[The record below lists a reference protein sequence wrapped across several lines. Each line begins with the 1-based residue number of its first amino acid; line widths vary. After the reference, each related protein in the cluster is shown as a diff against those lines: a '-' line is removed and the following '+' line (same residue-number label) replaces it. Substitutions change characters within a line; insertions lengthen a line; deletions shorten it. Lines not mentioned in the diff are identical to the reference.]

1 MAAYYLAVD
10 IGASSGRHILGH
22 MENGKMVLEEI
33 YRFENGM
40 VKKDGELCW
49 EFDRLFKEVVNG
61 LKKCKEIGKIPVS
74 MGVDTWGV
82 DFVLLDKN
90 DNVLGNTV
98 GYRDHRTE
106 GMDKEV
112 YKAISLKDLYAR
124 TGIQKA
130 DYNTIYQLMAV
141 KKKHPEYLE
150 QAETLLHVPDYFH
163 FLLTGQKTCEYTEA
177 TTGQLVS
184 PITKDWDYELID
196 MLGYPRKM
204 FQKLIMPGTGIGH
217 LSDKIRE
224 EVGFDLEVV
233 APATHD
239 TGSAV
244 LAVPANDDD
253 FIYISSGTW
262 SLMGIERKEADCSEK
277 SCEMNFT
284 NEGGYA
290 GRFRYLKNI
299 MGLWMIQ
306 SVKKEFT
313 EDLSFAEICE
323 RASKETITSLVD
335 CNDDCFLAPKSMIEA
350 VKKFCRDS
358 KQQVP
363 ETVGEIAAVIYN
375 SLAKCYG
382 DTIEEIEALTGK
394 KYTTIYVVG
403 GGANAGY
410 LNELTAKYTGKKV
423 SAGPSEATAIGNIVV
438 QMLHDGVFK
447 DLPEARTCVGKS
459 FDVKIYEKME
469 EEKMTRYESAKEIY
483 AKLGVDTDAA
493 IAKCKEIPVSLHCWQ
508 GDDVTGFDHDGPL
521 TGGIQ
526 TTGNYPGKARTPEEL
541 LADMDKAMS
550 LMPGKKKINVHAC
563 YAIFEDGEFVDRDKL
578 EPKHFQKWVDFA
590 KERGMG
596 LDFNPTFFS
605 HPMVKDGLTLSSPD
619 EEVRNFW
626 IEHGKACI
634 RISQYFAE
642 QTGVP
647 CVMNIWTGDG
657 FKDIPADRMGPRV
670 RYKESIDAI
679 LSEPF
684 DTNLVKPCV
693 ESKVFGIGVEAYTVG
708 SAEFSL
714 SYAAMNKDKC
724 LPLMDN
730 GHYHPTEVV
739 SDKIPALLTFFPE
752 IALHVT
758 RPIRWDSD
766 HVVLFDDETKEIAK
780 EIVRCENGID
790 RTYIALDYFDASINR
805 ISAWVTGFRSFQKA
819 LLDALCQPSE
829 MLKELQD
836 TNQMSKKMVV
846 MEQCK
851 TLPIGDVWEEY
862 CRQCGVEAEGWF
874 DDIQKYED
882 EVLSKRA

>member
-61 LKKCKEIGKIPVS
+61 LKKCKEIGKLPVS

-82 DFVLLDKN
+82 DFVLLDK
-90 DNVLGNTV
+90 DDKVLGNTV

-106 GMDKEV
+106 GMDEEV

-306 SVKKEFT
+306 SVKKELAAQGV
-313 EDLSFAEICE
+313 EYSFAKLCE
-323 RASKETITSLVD
+323 EASAERIESLVD
-335 CNDDCFLAPKSMIEA
+335 CNDARFLAPQSMIAE
-350 VKKFCRDS
+350 VKAYCS
-358 KQQVP
+358 EHGQEVP
-363 ETVGEIAAVIYN
+363 ETPAQIAAVIYN
-375 SLAKCYG
+375 SLAFCYG
-382 DTIEEIEALTGK
+382 ETVRELEEITGAS
-394 KYTTIYVVG
+394 YRQIHIVG
-403 GGANAGY
+403 GGANADY
-410 LNELTAKYTGKKV
+410 LNRLTARYTGRTV
-423 SAGPSEATAIGNIVV
+423 YAGPTEATAIGNLSA
-438 QMLHDGVFK
+438 QMLHAGCYA
-447 DLPEARTCVGKS
+447 DLQEAR
-459 FDVKIYEKME
+459 
-469 EEKMTRYESAKEIY
+469 
-483 AKLGVDTDAA
+483 
-493 IAKCKEIPVSLHCWQ
+493 
-508 GDDVTGFDHDGPL
+508 
-521 TGGIQ
+521 
-526 TTGNYPGKARTPEEL
+526 
-541 LADMDKAMS
+541 
-550 LMPGKKKINVHAC
+550 
-563 YAIFEDGEFVDRDKL
+563 
-578 EPKHFQKWVDFA
+578 
-590 KERGMG
+590 
-596 LDFNPTFFS
+596 
-605 HPMVKDGLTLSSPD
+605 
-619 EEVRNFW
+619 
-626 IEHGKACI
+626 
-634 RISQYFAE
+634 
-642 QTGVP
+642 
-647 CVMNIWTGDG
+647 
-657 FKDIPADRMGPRV
+657 
-670 RYKESIDAI
+670 
-679 LSEPF
+679 
-684 DTNLVKPCV
+684 
-693 ESKVFGIGVEAYTVG
+693 
-708 SAEFSL
+708 
-714 SYAAMNKDKC
+714 
-724 LPLMDN
+724 
-730 GHYHPTEVV
+730 
-739 SDKIPALLTFFPE
+739 
-752 IALHVT
+752 
-758 RPIRWDSD
+758 
-766 HVVLFDDETKEIAK
+766 
-780 EIVRCENGID
+780 NGI
-790 RTYIALDYFDASINR
+790 FH
-805 ISAWVTGFRSFQKA
+805 SFEIKEY
-819 LLDALCQPSE
+819 QP
-829 MLKELQD
+829 
-836 TNQMSKKMVV
+836 
-846 MEQCK
+846 
-851 TLPIGDVWEEY
+851 
-862 CRQCGVEAEGWF
+862 
-874 DDIQKYED
+874 
-882 EVLSKRA
+882 

>member
-1 MAAYYLAVD
+1 MATYYLAVD

-22 MENGKMVLEEI
+22 MENGKMILEEI

-82 DFVLLDKN
+82 DFVLLDKD

-306 SVKKEFT
+306 SVRRELKAAGQTVSFD
-313 EDLSFAEICE
+313 DLCDLAQKALDFPS
-323 RASKETITSLVD
+323 RVD
-335 CNDDCFLAPKSMIEA
+335 VSDACFLAPESM
-350 VKKFCRDS
+350 
-358 KQQVP
+358 Q
-363 ETVGEIAAVIYN
+363 AAVDGFCARTGQKVPSGIEERMACIYL
-375 SLAKCYG
+375 SLADGYKKAV
-382 DTIEEIEALTGK
+382 EELEALIGK
-394 KYTTIYVVG
+394 PIPCIHIVG
-403 GGANAGY
+403 GGSKDWY
-410 LNELTAKYTGKKV
+410 LNELTASATGKTV
-423 SAGPSEATAIGNIVV
+423 YAGPTEATALGNILA
-438 QMLHDGVFK
+438 QMLANRAFSSV
-447 DLPEARTCVGKS
+447 PEARKAVAGS
-459 FDVKIYEKME
+459 FAVTKI
-469 EEKMTRYESAKEIY
+469 
-483 AKLGVDTDAA
+483 
-493 IAKCKEIPVSLHCWQ
+493 CK
-508 GDDVTGFDHDGPL
+508 
-521 TGGIQ
+521 
-526 TTGNYPGKARTPEEL
+526 
-541 LADMDKAMS
+541 
-550 LMPGKKKINVHAC
+550 
-563 YAIFEDGEFVDRDKL
+563 
-578 EPKHFQKWVDFA
+578 
-590 KERGMG
+590 
-596 LDFNPTFFS
+596 
-605 HPMVKDGLTLSSPD
+605 
-619 EEVRNFW
+619 
-626 IEHGKACI
+626 
-634 RISQYFAE
+634 
-642 QTGVP
+642 
-647 CVMNIWTGDG
+647 
-657 FKDIPADRMGPRV
+657 
-670 RYKESIDAI
+670 
-679 LSEPF
+679 
-684 DTNLVKPCV
+684 
-693 ESKVFGIGVEAYTVG
+693 
-708 SAEFSL
+708 
-714 SYAAMNKDKC
+714 
-724 LPLMDN
+724 
-730 GHYHPTEVV
+730 
-739 SDKIPALLTFFPE
+739 
-752 IALHVT
+752 
-758 RPIRWDSD
+758 
-766 HVVLFDDETKEIAK
+766 
-780 EIVRCENGID
+780 
-790 RTYIALDYFDASINR
+790 
-805 ISAWVTGFRSFQKA
+805 
-819 LLDALCQPSE
+819 
-829 MLKELQD
+829 
-836 TNQMSKKMVV
+836 
-846 MEQCK
+846 
-851 TLPIGDVWEEY
+851 
-862 CRQCGVEAEGWF
+862 
-874 DDIQKYED
+874 
-882 EVLSKRA
+882 

>member
-1 MAAYYLAVD
+1 MATYYLAVD

-22 MENGKMVLEEI
+22 MENGKMILEEI

-49 EFDRLFKEVVNG
+49 EFDRLFNEIVNG

-82 DFVLLDKN
+82 DFVLLDK
-90 DNVLGNTV
+90 DDKVLGNTV

-106 GMDKEV
+106 GMDEEV
-112 YKAISLKDLYAR
+112 YKTISLKDLYAR

-130 DYNTIYQLMAV
+130 IYNTVYQLMAV

-163 FLLTGQKTCEYTEA
+163 FLLTGEKTCEYTEA
-177 TTGQLVS
+177 TTGQLVC
-184 PITKDWDYELID
+184 PTTKDWDYELID
-196 MLGYPRKM
+196 MLGYPRKI
-204 FQKLIMPGTGIGH
+204 FQKLIMPSTSIGH
-217 LSDKIRE
+217 LTDAVKE
-224 EVGFDLEVV
+224 AVGFDLEVV

-459 FDVKIYEKME
+459 FDVKIYEN
-469 EEKMTRYESAKEIY
+469 A
-483 AKLGVDTDAA
+483 
-493 IAKCKEIPVSLHCWQ
+493 
-508 GDDVTGFDHDGPL
+508 
-521 TGGIQ
+521 
-526 TTGNYPGKARTPEEL
+526 
-541 LADMDKAMS
+541 
-550 LMPGKKKINVHAC
+550 
-563 YAIFEDGEFVDRDKL
+563 
-578 EPKHFQKWVDFA
+578 
-590 KERGMG
+590 
-596 LDFNPTFFS
+596 
-605 HPMVKDGLTLSSPD
+605 
-619 EEVRNFW
+619 
-626 IEHGKACI
+626 
-634 RISQYFAE
+634 
-642 QTGVP
+642 
-647 CVMNIWTGDG
+647 
-657 FKDIPADRMGPRV
+657 
-670 RYKESIDAI
+670 
-679 LSEPF
+679 
-684 DTNLVKPCV
+684 
-693 ESKVFGIGVEAYTVG
+693 
-708 SAEFSL
+708 
-714 SYAAMNKDKC
+714 
-724 LPLMDN
+724 
-730 GHYHPTEVV
+730 
-739 SDKIPALLTFFPE
+739 
-752 IALHVT
+752 
-758 RPIRWDSD
+758 
-766 HVVLFDDETKEIAK
+766 
-780 EIVRCENGID
+780 
-790 RTYIALDYFDASINR
+790 
-805 ISAWVTGFRSFQKA
+805 
-819 LLDALCQPSE
+819 
-829 MLKELQD
+829 
-836 TNQMSKKMVV
+836 
-846 MEQCK
+846 
-851 TLPIGDVWEEY
+851 
-862 CRQCGVEAEGWF
+862 
-874 DDIQKYED
+874 
-882 EVLSKRA
+882 

>member
-1 MAAYYLAVD
+1 MATYYLAVD

-22 MENGKMVLEEI
+22 MENGKMILEEI

-49 EFDRLFKEVVNG
+49 EFDRLFTEIVNG

-82 DFVLLDKN
+82 DFVLLDK
-90 DNVLGNTV
+90 DDKVLGNTV

-106 GMDKEV
+106 GMDEEV
-112 YKAISLKDLYAR
+112 YKTISLKDLYAR

-130 DYNTIYQLMAV
+130 IYNTVYQLMAV

-163 FLLTGQKTCEYTEA
+163 FLLTGKKTCEYTEA
-177 TTGQLVS
+177 TTGQLVC
-184 PITKDWDYELID
+184 PTTKDWDYELID
-196 MLGYPRKM
+196 MLGYPRKI
-204 FQKLIMPGTGIGH
+204 FQKLIMPSTSIGH
-217 LSDKIRE
+217 LTDAVKE
-224 EVGFDLEVV
+224 AVGFDLEVV

-262 SLMGIERKEADCSEK
+262 SLMGIERKEADCSLR
-277 SCEMNFT
+277 SMQANFT
-284 NEGGYA
+284 NEGGYDH
-290 GRFRYLKNI
+290 RFRYLKNI

-459 FDVKIYEKME
+459 FDVKIYEN
-469 EEKMTRYESAKEIY
+469 A
-483 AKLGVDTDAA
+483 
-493 IAKCKEIPVSLHCWQ
+493 
-508 GDDVTGFDHDGPL
+508 
-521 TGGIQ
+521 
-526 TTGNYPGKARTPEEL
+526 
-541 LADMDKAMS
+541 
-550 LMPGKKKINVHAC
+550 
-563 YAIFEDGEFVDRDKL
+563 
-578 EPKHFQKWVDFA
+578 
-590 KERGMG
+590 
-596 LDFNPTFFS
+596 
-605 HPMVKDGLTLSSPD
+605 
-619 EEVRNFW
+619 
-626 IEHGKACI
+626 
-634 RISQYFAE
+634 
-642 QTGVP
+642 
-647 CVMNIWTGDG
+647 
-657 FKDIPADRMGPRV
+657 
-670 RYKESIDAI
+670 
-679 LSEPF
+679 
-684 DTNLVKPCV
+684 
-693 ESKVFGIGVEAYTVG
+693 
-708 SAEFSL
+708 
-714 SYAAMNKDKC
+714 
-724 LPLMDN
+724 
-730 GHYHPTEVV
+730 
-739 SDKIPALLTFFPE
+739 
-752 IALHVT
+752 
-758 RPIRWDSD
+758 
-766 HVVLFDDETKEIAK
+766 
-780 EIVRCENGID
+780 
-790 RTYIALDYFDASINR
+790 
-805 ISAWVTGFRSFQKA
+805 
-819 LLDALCQPSE
+819 
-829 MLKELQD
+829 
-836 TNQMSKKMVV
+836 
-846 MEQCK
+846 
-851 TLPIGDVWEEY
+851 
-862 CRQCGVEAEGWF
+862 
-874 DDIQKYED
+874 
-882 EVLSKRA
+882 